1 MSPRPFGWCCAVV
14 FLCVGLVSDGARG
27 EVGKVEAR
35 QISPDGTRHAFLVT
49 GTTTAIFDEDSRI
62 TWQVDLHSH
71 DGYVLENGNI
81 LISDGKLAREYQA
94 GTTDIVWSYPLS
106 PENAELGTA
115 VRLPSGDTMLV
126 ERGNSPRIVEVGAD
140 GAVKRETRL
149 QPETDDIHMQTRM
162 ARKLTNGNYL
172 VPHLLAFK
180 VKEYTL
186 AGEVVSVLNT
196 DLEELGGRAANNW
209 PFTAIRLENGNT
221 LVTLTHGNK
230 VAEFD
235 AANKVAWRVD
245 NTDLGGLLSDP
256 CGAQRLPSGNTII
269 CSYGQQD
276 AARPRIIEVTR
287 DKKVAWEFFHPAL
300 HAHEVH
306 ILTTNGA
313 NVSPVLR

>member
-1 MSPRPFGWCCAVV
+1 MVL
-14 FLCVGLVSDGARG
+14 LCFGLVSVGARG

-35 QISPDGTRHAFLVT
+35 QISPDGIRHAFLVT
-49 GTTTAIFDEDSRI
+49 GTTTAIFDEDSHVI
-62 TWQVDLHSH
+62 WQVDLHSH

-81 LISDGKLAREYQA
+81 LISDGKMAREYQA
-94 GTTDIVWSYPLS
+94 GTTDIVWIYTLS
-106 PENAELGTA
+106 PENAELGTV

-140 GAVKRETRL
+140 GAVKGETRL

-186 AGEVVSVLNT
+186 AGEVVAVLQT
-196 DLEELGGRAANNW
+196 DLEELGGRAGENW
-209 PFTAIRLENGNT
+209 PFTAIRLETGNT

-245 NTDLGGLLSDP
+245 NTDLDGRLSDP
-256 CGAQRLPSGNTII
+256 CGAQRLPGGNTII

-276 AARPRIIEVTR
+276 AAKPRIVEVTR
-287 DKKVAWEFFHPAL
+287 GKQVVWEFFHPTL

-313 NVSPVLR
+313 KVSPVLR